1 MVMICASVPFLLNQ
15 IDRSKTFQVNEQGV
29 VVLTGATSGLGKDAA
44 FFLAQKGFH
53 VVAGA
58 RTQAKAQALR
68 DEAQAAKRFPESN
81 LEVIVFEAGEESHY
95 KRAVEVA
102 AAAME
107 RGGIP
112 FTGLINN
119 AGVADGRWRNLTE
132 IDDSWALEVLDI
144 NALGPVRVVKALYG
158 KMNHDSLTKIAMVS
172 SLMASIDDCHIGRS
186 YAYRASKTALNMFTV
201 AMKKEA
207 IEDNITFV
215 ILHPG
220 WVKTDMGGDRAPV
233 EIPDSISGMREVLE
247 TRTLDNSGE
256 FVQFDGAL
264 LPW

>member
-1 MVMICASVPFLLNQ
+1 M
-15 IDRSKTFQVNEQGV
+15 GV
-29 VVLTGATSGLGKDAA
+29 AVVTGANRGLGAEWVHQ
-44 FFLAQKGFH
+44 L
-53 VVAGA
+53 
-58 RTQAKAQALR
+58 L
-68 DEAQAAKRFPESN
+68 
-81 LEVIVFEAGEESHY
+81 EAGWKVYAGFRKDLGRLSVLEHENLTVHQLDVVSNDSVRDFADNAPD
-95 KRAVEVA
+95 K
-102 AAAME
+102 
-107 RGGIP
+107 IDL
-112 FTGLINN
+112 LINN